1 MSISSLSTCAVSIR
15 RCPSTVPRS
24 NHSASSAFF
33 TTSNHRRA
41 SFAPSSR
48 VIRCST
54 TRPTASVAH
63 ARVRGRAP
71 VATRTSTCA
80 FPHASPLRPGWRERR
95 RDWSVKDMMIRLD
108 DVDSGFARTLL
119 VPPPAVRDEEHVPG
133 ATHRD
138 VASHVYYSRVLDVV
152 DIREVDHGVPVVRV
166 ADGERVHALVRLV
179 RGDEK
184 HAAAADD
191 LALRVEGPSFKAN
204 VGVELKGVR
213 SGVER

>member
-1 MSISSLSTCAVSIR
+1 M
-15 RCPSTVPRS
+15 
-24 NHSASSAFF
+24 
-33 TTSNHRRA
+33 
-41 SFAPSSR
+41 
-48 VIRCST
+48 
-54 TRPTASVAH
+54 
-63 ARVRGRAP
+63 
-71 VATRTSTCA
+71 
-80 FPHASPLRPGWRERR
+80 
-95 RDWSVKDMMIRLD
+95 
-108 DVDSGFARTLL
+108 L

-213 SGVER
+213 SGVERRRGVAGSKVIGARRDARARRERKSLLRIGVHRANAVA